1 MCVCVDRAGLGV
13 DSGSGRG
20 YRPYKQCVF
29 NQSQF
34 KGGKQTCL
42 CEEAGLVGFSVLL
55 EEVAPI

>member
-29 NQSQF
+29 KQSRF

-42 CEEAGLVGFSVLL
+42 CRSRPRWLQRTVRGSG
-55 EEVAPI
+55 